1 MIWSYWEKDTFIKTP
16 DVTIIGSGIVGLN
29 AAYSLKIKNPSLHIL
44 VLERGILPYGASTK
58 NAGFACFGSISEL
71 LADLSTTKEED
82 VFNLVHKRFLGLK
95 RLREIL
101 GDENIGY
108 EALGGYEIFS
118 EEQTQL
124 ANKCLNAVDK
134 FNTELSR
141 ITEVKNT
148 YQIVSNKISS
158 FNFHGVN
165 EMILNTQEG
174 QIHTGLMMKALLEK
188 CRLIGIEIL
197 NGVDVKEIKSDS
209 DGVTIQIENNL
220 SIVSKNVLIATNGF
234 ANSLIAGIDVR
245 PARAQVLITNPI
257 PGLKLKG
264 SFHYDEGYY
273 YFRNVGER
281 VLIGGGRNLDFAG
294 ESTTEFGLTDKIQ
307 NSLEDLLTKMI
318 LPNTNFTIDQRWSG
332 IMGLGSNK
340 TPIIQKVEDHIYCC
354 VRMGGMGIAI
364 GSLVGQEAAEM
375 ITKSI

>member
-29 AAYSLKIKNPSLHIL
+29 AAYSLKIKNPLLHVL

-71 LADLSTTKEED
+71 LSDLSTTKEDD
-82 VFNLVHKRFLGLK
+82 VFNLVRKRFLGLK

-108 EALGGYEIFS
+108 EHLGGYEIFS
-118 EEQTQL
+118 DQQNEL
-124 ANKCLNAVDK
+124 ANQCLNVIDK
-134 FNTELSR
+134 FNTELSK
-141 ITEVKNT
+141 ITNVKNT
-148 YQIVSNKISS
+148 YQIVTNKISS
-158 FNFHGVN
+158 FNFHGVK
-165 EMILNTQEG
+165 EMILNSQEG

-188 CRLIGIEIL
+188 CRSIGIEIL
-197 NGVDVKEIKSDS
+197 NGVNVKEIRKES
-209 DGVTIQIENNL
+209 DGVVIEIENEL
-220 SIVSKNVLIATNGF
+220 QIASKNVLIATNGF
-234 ANSLIAGIDVR
+234 ANSLIEGIDVR
-245 PARAQVLITNPI
+245 PARAQVLITHPI

-273 YFRNVGER
+273 YFRNVGDR
-281 VLIGGGRNLDFAG
+281 ILFGGGRNLDFAG
-294 ESTTEFGLTDKIQ
+294 ESTTEFGLTEKIQ
-307 NSLEDLLTKMI
+307 NSLEMLLTKMI

-340 TPIIQKVEDHIYCC
+340 TPIIKKVDEHIYCC

-375 ITKSI
+375 ICQSI